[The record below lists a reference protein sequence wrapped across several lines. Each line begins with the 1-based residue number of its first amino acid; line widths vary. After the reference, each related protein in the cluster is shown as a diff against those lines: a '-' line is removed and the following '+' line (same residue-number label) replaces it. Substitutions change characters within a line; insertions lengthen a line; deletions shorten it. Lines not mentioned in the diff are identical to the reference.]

1 MDQNLKTTLSNFANK
16 CKSLFA
22 SAEAIESMKDG
33 ENIDSFGDVEDALNT
48 KLAIANISD
57 GTYLLGHTLKY
68 VIENQTYLRE
78 LLAGQGITLSD
89 INQGNG
95 GIRIDIDTSVIPLK
109 ASVDGQISELG
120 TAIDGLI
127 QALEVISTTLAL
139 KQDVLTAGNNI
150 SILNNII
157 KAFSDSISE
166 VDGALRIENGL
177 DVDCASGKIK
187 AKDDVL
193 EMLKTSTSQS
203 GTGQTM
209 MLLFNPD
216 GTITLENYGSYGSK
230 VINIIA
236 DTNYTPDNTQSSRI
250 NIKASTNG
258 KGPCVITIESK
269 EIKMKGAVDFD
280 TIPTCSGNPLQ
291 VVRTMSNSSELDAN
305 TFNDLGVLEES
316 VALSIPVVDGIVPE
330 YRGQFIIDAE
340 GSYSVAFPTGIIM
353 SGDTNFVANGV
364 YQFRI
369 CNGYGKVEKMA

>member
-16 CKSLFA
+16 CKALFA
-22 SAEAIESMKDG
+22 SVEVIEAMKDG
-33 ENIDSFGDVEDALNT
+33 ENIDSFGDVENALNT

-78 LLAGQGITLSD
+78 LLAGQGITLVD
-89 INQGNG
+89 INQGDG
-95 GIRIDIDTSVIPLK
+95 GIRIGIDTSVIPLK
-109 ASVDGQISELG
+109 ASVDGQI
-120 TAIDGLI
+120 DGLR
-127 QALEVISTTLAL
+127 QALELISTAL
-139 KQDVLTAGNNI
+139 SSKQDVLTAGNNI
-150 SILNNII
+150 SILNNVI

-166 VDGALRIENGL
+166 VSNALRIENGL
-177 DVDCASGKIK
+177 DVDCSSGKIT
-187 AKDDVL
+187 AKDGVL
-193 EMLKTSTSQS
+193 AMSRSRTTQS
-203 GTGQTM
+203 GIGQTM

-216 GTITLENYGSYGSK
+216 GSIDLKNTGSYGSK

-236 DTNYTPDNTQSSRI
+236 DTNYTPDNTQGSII

-258 KGPCVITIESK
+258 NGPCVITIESK

-316 VALSIPVVDGIVPE
+316 VALTIPVVDGIVPE